1 MTTNVVGNGTES
13 ESEVTAT
20 ETESEDTTTDAY
32 DTVADEDSKDES
44 EEDNNNDTEE
54 YYKMVKNHENAY
66 SYAYKDALSP
76 AALIQLENASVV
88 SEVSEGVY
96 ESLGFVSESSK
107 METMSEMSE
116 RGEDMFFS
124 ISKGRRNY
132 LQLHKYVDWDLNS
145 VAEEDPSH
153 GVEEKPKN
161 VKHKTS
167 EANKADHSR
176 LLPLIL
182 HDEVGCENCI
192 QNLVYAVHS
201 FLFQEDKNLRQ
212 SQRVPT
218 YYKYAQYKN
227 IRSSKVSPEIL
238 LYIYYWLDI
247 CSNNSHD
254 KLNHLN

>member
-1 MTTNVVGNGTES
+1 MTTNVVSHGAES

-44 EEDNNNDTEE
+44 EDDNNNDTEE

-107 METMSEMSE
+107 LETMSEMSE

-145 VAEEDPSH
+145 VAEEDSSH
-153 GVEEKPKN
+153 AVEHKPKI
-161 VKHKTS
+161 VKQKTS

-182 HDEVGCENCI
+182 HDEVSWEI
-192 QNLVYAVHS
+192 KFRILLYVYS
-201 FLFQEDKNLRQ
+201 FQEEKNLRQ

-227 IRSSKVSPEIL
+227 VRSSKVSPNPKPKIL
-238 LYIYYWLDI
+238 MYIYYWLDI
-247 CSNNSHD
+247 C
-254 KLNHLN
+254 